1 MNISDLTSELI
12 DWRFKAF
19 PIRDKAP
26 AISEVPDLGWD
37 AFTDFALPVL
47 VLKDSAIQHNID
59 LMGSFCREHGV
70 SLAPHAKTPL
80 SPQIVLRQLAAGA
93 WGLSVATIH
102 HARVMR
108 AAGVT
113 RILLANQLLEKHP
126 LEWIAGEMLAD
137 PLFDFTCLVD
147 SQRGV
152 DLMEGHLRSYGVTT
166 GSRKLRVLL
175 EMGVA
180 GGRTGCRSINEA
192 RDLAARVLASEYL
205 ELAGVETYENVFDL
219 GRFAESLR
227 DVDRL
232 LDVVR
237 ELVMR
242 LDVDGCFAHLDEVI
256 VSAGG
261 SIYFDRVVERLT
273 GWTLSKPVNVVL
285 RSGSYVTQDAVNYGE
300 LSPLGG
306 RRTSGEP
313 LRQALELWAT
323 VLSRPER
330 GLIVLGFGKRDVAH
344 DRGVPIPFAVRKSGC
359 EAESSDTLSVISLND
374 HHARCLIAQDQSL
387 EVGDLVGLHVSHPC
401 TTFDNWRLIP
411 LVDDKYR
418 VLDAIRSYL

>member
-1 MNISDLTSELI
+1 MNITHLTSERI

-19 PIRDKAP
+19 PIRDTAP
-26 AISEVPDLGWD
+26 AISDVPALGWEV
-37 AFTDFALPVL
+37 FTDFALPVL
-47 VLKDSAIQHNID
+47 VLKDSALQHNID
-59 LMGSFCREHGV
+59 LMAAFCRDHGV

-80 SPQIVLRQLAAGA
+80 SPQIARRQLAAGA
-93 WGLSVATIH
+93 WGVSVATIH

-108 AAGVT
+108 TMGVT

-137 PLFDFTCLVD
+137 QLFDFTCLVD

-152 DLMEGHLRSYGVTT
+152 DLMESHLRSYGGTMRD
-166 GSRKLRVLL
+166 RKVRVLL

-180 GGRTGCRSINEA
+180 GGRSGCRSIHEA
-192 RDLAARVLASEYL
+192 RDLARRVLASEYL

-219 GRFAESLR
+219 AKFAESLR

-237 ELVMR
+237 ELVVR
-242 LDVDGCFAHLDEVI
+242 LDSDGCFANLDEVI

-261 SIYFDRVVERLT
+261 SIFFDRVVERLT
-273 GWTLSKPVNVVL
+273 GWALSRPVNVVL

-306 RRTSGEP
+306 RITSGEP
-313 LRQALELWAT
+313 LQQALELWAT
-323 VLSRPER
+323 VVSRPER
-330 GLIVLGFGKRDVAH
+330 RLIVLGFGKRDVAH
-344 DRGVPIPFAVRKSGC
+344 DRGVPIPFAVRTRSGEMKSS
-359 EAESSDTLSVISLND
+359 ETLSVISLND
-374 HHARCLIAQDQSL
+374 HHARCLIAEDQSL
-387 EVGDLVGLHVSHPC
+387 EVGDVVGLHVSHPC

-411 LVDDKYR
+411 LVDDEYR
-418 VLDAIRSYL
+418 VLEAIRSYL